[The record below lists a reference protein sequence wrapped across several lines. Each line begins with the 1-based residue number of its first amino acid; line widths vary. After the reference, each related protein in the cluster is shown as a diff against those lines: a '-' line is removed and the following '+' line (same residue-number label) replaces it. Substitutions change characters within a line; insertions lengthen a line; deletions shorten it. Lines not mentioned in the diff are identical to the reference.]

1 MESRIIGQLLA
12 GFAVK
17 LAGAALALYVAAQ
30 VYGYV
35 THVFSATSALS
46 KALG

>member
-17 LAGAALALYVAAQ
+17 LAGAALAIYVACEVGA
-30 VYGYV
+30 YV
-35 THVFSATSALS
+35 THVFSAVNSGLS
-46 KALG
+46 VLG